1 MSQLVK
7 SMKTDEHRQ
16 TNRQAHTPTYK
27 ETDRQTDRQTDRH
40 TYIHTKRQTDRQAD
54 RYRYTQT
61 DRQTYTDT
69 KIDTDRQSDRQT
81 VRQRYD
87 REVNSGRESS
97 LVWFVPRRVGNCRF
111 FLLHDFFLTLF
122 FTIQYYWA
130 IFSFVHLLFFKFKF

>member
-7 SMKTDEHRQ
+7 SMKTDEHRPTIRQ
-16 TNRQAHTPTYK
+16 TN
-27 ETDRQTDRQTDRH
+27 RQTDRQIDTDTHSQTERH
-40 TYIHTKRQTDRQAD
+40 
-54 RYRYTQT
+54 
-61 DRQTYTDT
+61 T

-87 REVNSGRESS
+87 REVNSGRRESS

-111 FLLHDFFLTLF
+111 FLLHYFFLTLF

-130 IFSFVHLLFFKFKF
+130 IFSFVHLLFFKFKL